1 MAADLLDDSDREI
14 LSLLLVNARA
24 TVADIARQVPLSATA
39 IKRRIARLEEL
50 GVITGYTV
58 QIDFAKLG
66 WGIEAFAEIRFT
78 GTTHPD
84 DMREVASSEPEVLAV
99 FTTAGDHDALV
110 WIRTRD
116 VAHLTSVIA
125 ALRSHSQVIG
135 TRTQMILASYVKSDW
150 QPHFPRD

>member
-1 MAADLLDDSDREI
+1 MATDLLDDSDREI
-14 LSLLLVNARA
+14 VSLLLVNARA

-84 DMREVASSEPEVLAV
+84 DMPEVLAV

-150 QPHFPRD
+150 QPHFPHD